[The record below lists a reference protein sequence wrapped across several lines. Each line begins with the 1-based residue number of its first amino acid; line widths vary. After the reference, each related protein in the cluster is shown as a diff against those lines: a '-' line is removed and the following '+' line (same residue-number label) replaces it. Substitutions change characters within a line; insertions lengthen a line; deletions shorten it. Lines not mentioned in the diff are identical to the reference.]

1 MKFEL
6 LNENR
11 IKVTVTTTEQEFFG
25 VSYETMDY
33 SDGKTRKLCE
43 KIIEEA
49 GKEVGFKIDDG
60 KLLVEA
66 RQCCNG
72 NVALYLSR
80 IPTEE
85 HNMHTYEG
93 IRRFDETNDML
104 DSLKI
109 FARFHGCVNESRL
122 YCLNGIYY
130 IYFKV
135 FLYRSEADELWYSL
149 LEFGDK
155 TSQTKMSLDEYA
167 ECISEN
173 LIERV
178 YYSD

>member
-85 HNMHTYEG
+85 HNMHT
-93 IRRFDETNDML
+93 
-104 DSLKI
+104 
-109 FARFHGCVNESRL
+109 
-122 YCLNGIYY
+122 
-130 IYFKV
+130 
-135 FLYRSEADELWYSL
+135 
-149 LEFGDK
+149 
-155 TSQTKMSLDEYA
+155 
-167 ECISEN
+167 
-173 LIERV
+173 
-178 YYSD
+178 